1 MRQWPVPASAMVAR
15 LSALLVLGLATACP
29 GRAQQLPP
37 GIDYD
42 GQPVVA
48 VDLIAR
54 PTMNVDAFRALV
66 TQPSGK
72 PYSQKLVDQSRAALE
87 ATRQFSKVD
96 VNVTPEAG
104 GLRVDFVMQPAYYLG
119 VIHFPGATKVFSYP
133 QLLETVNYPVEDPYE
148 RGRVEQ
154 GRDSLE
160 RFLVQ
165 NGYFRA
171 NVAVQ
176 VELDRSLKLAAVTY
190 SVTLNRRAKLGKV
203 LIDGPTPR
211 EAAELEEALHSI
223 RARLKSANL
232 GRGQRYS
239 ATKLQS
245 AEAFLREYLGRQHY
259 LASTV
264 RMARPEY
271 DSATNRANVT
281 FDVEVGPTVLIKVTG
296 AHLSQRELK
305 KLLPMYQEY
314 AIDRE
319 LAGEGQQNLL
329 SKFQSKG
336 YFDAQVAMH
345 FTREPSQANLVY
357 EVKLGSRHRVASV
370 HIAGNLHIDEDQ
382 LRGQILVKKA
392 GYLSRGTFS
401 QQLLDSSVDN
411 LEAYYHDHGFL
422 DVKVIPK
429 TVDHEPN
436 VDVTF
441 QIDEGAQT
449 TVESVKIEGNKT
461 QSIGK
466 LAPHGLVLHPGAPF
480 SQSAIRKD
488 RNRIVASYLDL
499 GYPNASFH
507 STAAPVAGDR
517 YHVALTYQIDEGP
530 RVNVSAV
537 EYVGNQHTRR
547 NVIARSASISAG
559 TPLSEGKLLAGES
572 KLYNL
577 GIFDWADVS
586 PRNPPTDESTSE
598 DVLVRVHEAK
608 RNSIT
613 YGVGF
618 VSTPR
623 TGSLSSGVLILPGL
637 PTIGLPKNFTVLEKT
652 IISPEGSLEYS
663 RLNMRGRAETASV
676 SVLAS
681 TLDQKLALTYSDPH
695 FAGTDWKSLLSV
707 SAERTTQ
714 NPLFTAHLGEASF
727 ELSRALNAAGNKR
740 LQLQYDFQRTSLG
753 SLLIENF
760 IPAEDQNI
768 HLSTFSASFVND
780 TRDKPL
786 DAHRGVF
793 QTVNLSFSPTFLGS
807 SDNVAKFFGQTAF
820 YKEVKPWMVWAN
832 NFRLGL
838 VSSFAGSHVPFSER
852 FFSGGA
858 DSLRGFPLNGA
869 GPQATALLCT
879 MLNDPASCTA
889 QVPVPTG
896 GHALFIFNSE
906 GRFPLPIPVQNPV
919 DLTHNL
925 GAAIFYDGGNVYEG
939 ININHFL
946 SGYSNSVGFGLRYN
960 TPVGPVR
967 LDIGR
972 NLNPVRGQSATQVFV
987 TLGQAF

>member
-1 MRQWPVPASAMVAR
+1 MRPPRLPATA
-15 LSALLVLGLATACP
+15 ALLQLAAVLTGLALAGP
-29 GRAQQLPP
+29 SGAQQLPP
-37 GIDYD
+37 GVDYD

-54 PTMNVDAFRALV
+54 PTMNVDAFRPLV

-72 PYSQKLVDQSRAALE
+72 PYSQKLVDQSRTALE
-87 ATRQFSKVD
+87 ATHQFSKVD

-104 GLRVDFVMQPAYYLG
+104 GLRVDFIMQPAYYLG
-119 VIHFPGATKVFSYP
+119 VIHFPGATRVFSYP

-148 RGRVEQ
+148 RARVDR

-160 RFLVQ
+160 RFLVH

-190 SVTLNRRAKLGKV
+190 AVNLNRRGRLGKILV
-203 LIDGPTPR
+203 SGPSPQ
-211 EAAELEEALHSI
+211 EARDLESALHSI
-223 RARLKSANL
+223 RARLKSADL
-232 GRGQRYS
+232 KSGQRYS
-239 ATKLQS
+239 TRRLQA
-245 AEAFLREYLGRQHY
+245 AESFLREYLGRRHH

-264 RMARPEY
+264 RMTRPQY
-271 DSATNRANVT
+271 DAATNRANIT
-281 FDVEVGPTVLIKVTG
+281 FDCDLGPTVLIKVTG
-296 AHLSQRELK
+296 ARVSQRELK
-305 KLLPMYQEY
+305 KLVPIYQEY
-314 AIDRE
+314 AVDRE

-329 SKFQSKG
+329 SSFQSKG
-336 YFDAQVAMH
+336 YFDAQVTLH
-345 FTREPSQANLVY
+345 FTREPNQVSVIYAVQR
-357 EVKLGSRHRVASV
+357 GRRHRVSSV
-370 HIAGNLHIDEDQ
+370 NIVGSRHIDEDE
-382 LRGQILVKKA
+382 LASQILIKKA
-392 GYLSRGTFS
+392 HFFSRGRFS
-401 QQLLDSSVDN
+401 QQLLDSSVNN
-411 LEAYYHDHGFL
+411 LEAYYRDRGFL
-422 DVKVIPK
+422 DAKVLPK
-429 TVDHEPN
+429 TADHEPN

-441 QIDEGAQT
+441 QVEEGAQT

-461 QSIGK
+461 QPITR
-466 LAPHGLVLHPGAPF
+466 LAPHGLMLHPGAPF

-488 RNRIVASYLDL
+488 RNRVVASYLDL
-499 GYPNASFH
+499 GYPNVNFR
-507 STAAPVAGDR
+507 STAAPVAGNR
-517 YHVALTYQIDEGP
+517 TRVTLTYQIDEGP
-530 RVNVSAV
+530 HVNISSV
-537 EYVGNQHTRR
+537 EYVGNRHTRR
-547 NVIARSASISAG
+547 DLIARSADISRSA
-559 TPLSEGKLLAGES
+559 PLSEGKLLAAES

-586 PRNPPTDESTSE
+586 PRSPPTDQSSD

-608 RNSIT
+608 RNSLT

-618 VSTPR
+618 ESTPR

-637 PTIGLPKNFTVLEKT
+637 PTVGLPKNFTVLQNN
-652 IISPEGSLEYS
+652 IISPQGSLEYS
-663 RLNMRGRAETASV
+663 RLNVLGRAETASV

-681 TLDQKLALTYSDPH
+681 TLDQKLAFTYSDPH
-695 FAGTDWKSLLSV
+695 FEGTDWKSLLSL

-714 NPLFTAHLGEASF
+714 NPLFTARLGEASF
-727 ELSRALNAAGNKR
+727 QLSRALNATGNKR
-740 LQLQYDFQRTSLG
+740 LQFEYDFQRTSLG
-753 SLLIENF
+753 NLLIENF

-793 QTVNLSFSPTFLGS
+793 QTLNLSVSPTFLGS
-807 SDNVAKFFGQTAF
+807 SDNVARFFGQTAF
-820 YKEVKPWMVWAN
+820 YKQVTPRMVWAN

-838 VSSFAGSHVPFSER
+838 VSSFSASHVPFSER

-889 QVPVPTG
+889 QVAVPTG

-906 GRFPLPIPVQNPV
+906 GRFPLPVY
-919 DLTHNL
+919 HNL
-925 GAAIFYDGGNVYEG
+925 GGVIFYDGGNVYG
-939 ININHFL
+939 AINLSHFL
-946 SGYSNSVGFGLRYN
+946 SGYSNAVGFGLRYN
-960 TPVGPVR
+960 TPVGPIR

-972 NLNPVRGQSATQVFV
+972 NLNPVTGQNATQVFV